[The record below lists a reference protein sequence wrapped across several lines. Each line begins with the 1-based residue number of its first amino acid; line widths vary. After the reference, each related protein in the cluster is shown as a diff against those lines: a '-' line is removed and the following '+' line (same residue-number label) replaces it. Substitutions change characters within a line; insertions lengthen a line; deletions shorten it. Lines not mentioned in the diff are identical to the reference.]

1 MFCYHW
7 QNSRSLEEMSNMR
20 ITILP
25 KTAFGWWSI
34 VLLVALFFL
43 GFAAE
48 GIIGPEGI
56 GRYPTVLRAGV
67 VWALVAMAA
76 ASVVTGLYGI
86 LRKKN
91 GAILVFVSTALGL
104 AFTVLLIVA
113 AVQTMMGLA

>member
-1 MFCYHW
+1 
-7 QNSRSLEEMSNMR
+7 MR

-34 VLLVALFFL
+34 ALLVALFFI

-48 GIIGPEGI
+48 GIISPEGI
-56 GRYPTVLRAGV
+56 SRYSTAVRAGV
-67 VWALVAMAA
+67 VWSLVAMAA

-86 LRKKN
+86 IGKKN
-91 GAILVFVSTALGL
+91 GAILVFASTALGL
-104 AFTVLLIVA
+104 VFTVLLVVA